1 MLDVAEVREVV
12 CSSVALQAAEVG
24 AVSAHLRVLEQH
36 HNDFGGVRVA
46 LHMIWFCRHA
56 AEMAEGGAHSLALLQ
71 VGALVAEV
79 DADAYLAV

>member
-1 MLDVAEVREVV
+1 MVK
-12 CSSVALQAAEVG
+12 
-24 AVSAHLRVLEQH
+24 
-36 HNDFGGVRVA
+36 DFGGVRVA